1 MIKSEEK
8 GVALCDSSFKRLVR
22 DKNVKKENGCPHM
35 AHWFFSSPL
44 FCCSVFLCVCH
55 YVQVTLLITWGET
68 DGQAGIHQG
77 SPRVIFILE
86 SSAVLPR
93 KLLWGQLIF
102 KLHTVEVRDAPTHAG
117 KWSSDWLGLLETNM
131 VSWVHTQISGIPPMA
146 ALILQW
152 PQALREYGTN
162 WPLVL
167 LTPVFRYC
175 SSLE

>member
-1 MIKSEEK
+1 MIKTEEK

-22 DKNVKKENGCPHM
+22 DKNVKKENGCPRM
-35 AHWFFSSPL
+35 AHWFF
-44 FCCSVFLCVCH
+44 FFLLYFAALYFCVCAIC
-55 YVQVTLLITWGET
+55 VQVTLFITWGET
-68 DGQAGIHQG
+68 AGIHQG
-77 SPRVIFILE
+77 SPRGHFILE

-102 KLHTVEVRDAPTHAG
+102 KLHTVEVRDAPAHAG
-117 KWSSDWLGLLETNM
+117 KWRSDWMGLLETNM
-131 VSWVHTQISGIPPMA
+131 VSRVRTQISGIPPMA

-167 LTPVFRYC
+167 LNPVFRYC